1 MSTTAATITP
11 VVVGTRLH
19 CILYGGRNGTVFA
32 IHGQQRP
39 ETIRS
44 LFGGTGCTGGA
55 ATFDIVFD
63 DGSTSKRIPEAIA
76 RGVQWR
82 IFPDVW
88 GESRIAEALA
98 HAEDVAAAKAAAAA
112 AEKAAFAAEVAR
124 LTTDPEWSHLTQCSK
139 GGYERDGKL
148 VGANIRTELK
158 KRFPGVKFSVR
169 KRDYSSICVSWVDGP
184 TTSQVDDVVFPF
196 KGGRFDSS
204 QDLSSFENSPFIAV
218 YGGVQYLSTT
228 REFSNALI
236 ERAIDLVCSDYAGN
250 LTETK
255 RPTYEDFR
263 NGRLW
268 SVPVP
273 LIAQDMQTLIYA
285 ALSKMAG

>member
-1 MSTTAATITP
+1 MSTTAAAITP

-44 LFGGTGCTGGA
+44 LFGGAGCAGGA

-63 DGSTSKRIPEAIA
+63 DGTISKRIPEAIA

-82 IFPDVW
+82 IFPEIW
-88 GESRIAEALA
+88 GQNRIVDALVKAE
-98 HAEDVAAAKAAAAA
+98 EIAAANAAAAA
-112 AEKAAFAAEVAR
+112 AKSAAFAADVDR
-124 LTTDPEWSHLTQCSK
+124 LTTAPDFSHLTRCNPSN
-139 GGYERDGKL
+139 GRDGKL
-148 VGANIRTELK
+148 VGANIRAELK

-169 KRDYSSICVSWVDGP
+169 KSDYSSVCVNWIDGP
-184 TTSQVDDVVFPF
+184 TTSQVDDVVSPF

-218 YGGVQYLSTT
+218 FGGVQYLSTT

-236 ERAIDLVCSDYAGN
+236 ERAIDLVFSDYAGN
-250 LTETK
+250 LSETK

-273 LIAQDMQTLIYA
+273 LIAQDMQTLIHA